1 MNPGVE
7 SPTRMVR
14 DRTLG
19 VWLIGARGAVATTT
33 IVGAAA
39 LRRHL
44 IPPTGLVSAHEP
56 FEVLPLAP
64 VELVVFGGH
73 DVGTTPLIESAR
85 ALQRERGPLTPEL
98 VNAVEE
104 DLAATEERLRPA
116 PRRNGHPR
124 RFVELVRRDL
134 ESFRR
139 AEGVS
144 RVVVI
149 NVATTE
155 PPTPP
160 HPAHQSLAELE
171 QALDG
176 EVPFLPD
183 STLYAYAAIGA
194 GCPYINFTP
203 SLGASVPALAELA
216 RNKSVP
222 YAGRDGKT
230 GETLLKSVLAPM
242 FAMRRLRV
250 KSWTGFNVLGN
261 NDGAALANP
270 AVAAAKVQ
278 TKSDV
283 VRATLGEDV
292 HNLVRIDYVPP
303 LGDWKTAWDLVTF
316 DGFLNTPMTLQ
327 LTWQGSD
334 SALAAPLVLDLVRFV
349 DLAAARGES
358 GALGWLAFYFKS
370 PEGAPA
376 HELRDQYQLLL
387 KHLCA

>member
-1 MNPGVE
+1 
-7 SPTRMVR
+7 MVA

-19 VWLIGARGAVATTT
+19 VWFVGARGAVATTT
-33 IVGAAA
+33 LVGAAA
-39 LRRHL
+39 LRRNL
-44 IPPTGLVSAHEP
+44 APPTGLVSSHEP
-56 FEVLPLAP
+56 FVSLPLAP
-64 VELVVFGGH
+64 VELMVFGGH
-73 DVGTTPLIESAR
+73 DRSSVTPHAAAQSL
-85 ALQRERGPLTPEL
+85 LREAGPLSTEL

-104 DLAATEERLRPA
+104 DLAATAERLRPA
-116 PRRNGHPR
+116 PSRAQGARK
-124 RFVELVRRDL
+124 FVTDVRRDL

-144 RVVVI
+144 RVVMV
-149 NVATTE
+149 NLATTE
-155 PPTPP
+155 APTPP
-160 HPAHQSLAELE
+160 SEAQQSLA
-171 QALDG
+171 ALDAAIDADADN
-176 EVPFLPD
+176 LPD
-183 STLYAYAAIGA
+183 SLLYAYAAIGA
-194 GCPYINFTP
+194 GCPYVNFTP
-203 SLGASVPALAELA
+203 SLGASIPAIAELA

-261 NDGAALANP
+261 ADGAALADP
-270 AVAAAKVQ
+270 SVAASKVQ
-278 TKSDV
+278 SKGDL

-303 LGDWKTAWDLVTF
+303 LGDWKTAWDLITF
-316 DGFLNTPMTLQ
+316 DGFLHTPMTLQ

-334 SALAAPLVLDLVRFV
+334 SALAAPLVLDLCRFV

-358 GALGWLAFYFKS
+358 GALGWLGFYFKS
-370 PEGAPA
+370 PEGCTA
-376 HELRDQYQLLL
+376 HELRDQYQMLL

>member
-1 MNPGVE
+1 
-7 SPTRMVR
+7 MVR

-44 IPPTGLVSAHEP
+44 VPPTGLVSAHEP

-73 DVGTTPLIESAR
+73 DLAATPLIEAAR
-85 ALQRERGPLTPEL
+85 ALQRERGPLSAEL
-98 VNAVEE
+98 VSAVEE
-104 DLAATEERLRPA
+104 DLAAAEERIRPA
-116 PRRNGHPR
+116 PRRNGNPR

-149 NVATTE
+149 NLATTE
-155 PPTPP
+155 PPAPP
-160 HPAHQSLAELE
+160 HPAHATIEALE

-176 EVPFLPD
+176 DTPFLPD
-183 STLYAYAAIGA
+183 SLLYAYAAIGA

-203 SLGASVPALAELA
+203 SLGASVPAIAELA
-216 RNKSVP
+216 RQKSVP

-230 GETLLKSVLAPM
+230 GETLLKSVIAPM
-242 FAMRRLRV
+242 FAMRRLHV

-261 NDGAALANP
+261 ADGASLADP
-270 AVAAAKVQ
+270 AVAASKVQ
-278 TKSDV
+278 SKGDV
-283 VRATLGEDV
+283 VRSTLGEDV

-316 DGFLNTPMTLQ
+316 DGFLHTPMTLQ

-358 GALGWLAFYFKS
+358 GALAWLAFYFKA
-370 PEGAPA
+370 PEGSPA

-387 KHLCA
+387 KHLCT

>member
-1 MNPGVE
+1 
-7 SPTRMVR
+7 MVA

-19 VWLIGARGAVATTT
+19 VWFVGARGAVATTT
-33 IVGAAA
+33 LVGAAA
-39 LRRHL
+39 LRRNL
-44 IPPTGLVSAHEP
+44 VPPTGLVSAHEP
-56 FEVLPLAP
+56 FVSLPLAP
-64 VELVVFGGH
+64 VELMVFGGC
-73 DVGTTPLIESAR
+73 DRSNVTPLAAAQSLVRDA
-85 ALQRERGPLTPEL
+85 GPLSSEL

-104 DLAATEERLRPA
+104 DLIAAAERLRPA
-116 PRRNGHPR
+116 PSRAQGAR
-124 RFVELVRRDL
+124 RFVSEVRRDL

-144 RVVVI
+144 RVVMV
-149 NVATTE
+149 NLATTE
-155 PPTPP
+155 APTP
-160 HPAHQSLAELE
+160 AHDSHQTLA
-171 QALDG
+171 ALDAAIDADADG
-176 EVPFLPD
+176 LPD
-183 STLYAYAAIGA
+183 SLLYAAAAISA
-194 GCPYINFTP
+194 GCAYINFTP

-216 RNKSVP
+216 RNKNVP

-261 NDGAALANP
+261 ADGAALADPN
-270 AVAAAKVQ
+270 VAASKVQ
-278 TKSDV
+278 SKGDL

-303 LGDWKTAWDLVTF
+303 LGDWKTAWDLITF
-316 DGFLNTPMTLQ
+316 DGFLHTPMTLQ

-358 GALGWLAFYFKS
+358 GALGWLGFYFKS
-370 PEGAPA
+370 PEGCPA
-376 HELRDQYQLLL
+376 HELRDQYQMLL